1 MAKIRISSD
10 VFNICNRIKKIDK
23 YYFIIYNDK
32 TGKFEIHN
40 SKQPFCSYCL
50 TVPYDSLDNR
60 TLNLVHKTLF
70 TKKEELFKEMEQF
83 NDNLS
88 MQNNKKLIDDT
99 NYLLKKIV
107 K

>member
-1 MAKIRISSD
+1 MAKIKITSD
-10 VFNICNRIKKIDK
+10 VFNISKRIKKIDTG
-23 YYFIIYNDK
+23 YFILYDNKKDK
-32 TGKFEIHN
+32 YEIHN

-50 TVPYDSLDNR
+50 TVPYNSLDNR
-60 TLNLVHKTLF
+60 TLLFVCKTLF

-83 NDNLS
+83 NDNLEKH
-88 MQNNKKLIDDT
+88 NNKKLIDDT

>member
-83 NDNLS
+83 NDNLC